1 MAKTILSDFSTE
13 TAKNFELN
21 AGILVKNVEDPGSLD
36 FSTGTKL
43 GATTGGKSIDFSM
56 EMRNLFDDVDGARGK
71 YMGGDIIDSRD
82 ASLSVTLLEQTADNL
97 KIALVAS
104 DETANT
110 ATGITLTP
118 RDTIEDTDYITN
130 ICWFG
135 TIKGTDLPMCIEL
148 RNCLSES
155 FSFSAEDKG
164 KGTIECEIHPRRD
177 LANPEKASFAIHL
190 PPTVALPA

>member
-1 MAKTILSDFSTE
+1 MAQTILSDFSSE

-21 AGILVKNVEDPGSLD
+21 AGILVKNVTDAGSLD
-36 FSTGTKL
+36 YTTGVKL

-56 EMRNLFDDVDGARGK
+56 EMRNLFEDVDGARGK

-82 ASLSVTLLEQTADNL
+82 AALTVTLLEQTSENL

-110 ATGITLTP
+110 ALGVTLTP
-118 RDTIEDTDYITN
+118 RDTILDTDYITN

-148 RNCLSES
+148 KNCLSES
-155 FSFSAEDKG
+155 FTFTAEDKG
-164 KGTIECEIHPRRD
+164 KGTIECEIHPRKD
-177 LANPEKASFAIHL
+177 LSNPEQASFLIHM
-190 PPTVALPA
+190 PPAPAV